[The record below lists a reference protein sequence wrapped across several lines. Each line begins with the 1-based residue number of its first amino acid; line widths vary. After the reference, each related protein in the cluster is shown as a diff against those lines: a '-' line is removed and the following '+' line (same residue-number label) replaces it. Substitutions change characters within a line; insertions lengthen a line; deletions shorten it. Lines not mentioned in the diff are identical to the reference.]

1 MGKKKLDRSLILIFL
16 GYTCVYLDKNIIS
29 LSVIPIAQD
38 LGIDAG
44 QKGLILSAF
53 FLGYTLF
60 QIPFGF
66 LGNRVGSRKIMTFA
80 ILLIGCLMIF
90 LGFGFSLIYLLVIR
104 FAAGSFAHAGY
115 PSAVSA
121 FVTKE
126 VEPTKRGSVQSSM
139 IASSGFAGIVGP
151 LLVAPLLTLVGWKMT
166 YFIYGGIV
174 LVIGLLMIK
183 GIPKSKGQPL
193 VAANQ
198 ANISFAEVIKDR
210 NVWIMVLAAFFIN
223 AAVYGMTGWIASY
236 LVDEF
241 HLTMNTMAMMSAL
254 IGLVMMVSAMFAGSM
269 MGRYFKDREKQ
280 VILVASVSGGLVA
293 FLLSRSQS
301 LVLSML
307 FLAIAVAAASIGFA
321 TLMSLPVKLFAER
334 EVSTK
339 YSIINAIGV
348 SGGFFAPMIIGW
360 LVQTSGSYG
369 GAFSFIALVFISA
382 GIVSLSIR
390 VKDNKQVVEELEGQ
404 EESI

>member
-1 MGKKKLDRSLILIFL
+1 MGKSKLNRSLVLIFL

-80 ILLIGCLMIF
+80 ILLIGCLMIC
-90 LGFGFSLIYLLVIR
+90 LGFGFSLFYLLLIR

-126 VEPTKRGSVQSSM
+126 VEPEKRGPVQSSM

-166 YFIYGGIV
+166 YFIYGAIV
-174 LVIGLLMIK
+174 LLIGLLMIR
-183 GIPKSKGQPL
+183 GIPKASGQPI
-193 VAANQ
+193 VSGKQ
-198 ANISFAEVIKDR
+198 ANISFSEVIKDR

-241 HLTMNTMAMMSAL
+241 QLTMNMMALMSAL
-254 IGLVMMVSAMFAGSM
+254 IGFVMMVSAMFAGSM
-269 MGRYFKDREKQ
+269 VGRYFKDREKQ
-280 VILVASVSGGLVA
+280 VILVASTLGGIVA
-293 FLLSRSQS
+293 FLLSRSHS
-301 LVLSML
+301 LVLSMI
-307 FLAIAVAAASIGFA
+307 FLALAVAAASIGFA

-339 YSIINAIGV
+339 YSIINAVGV

-369 GAFSFIALVFISA
+369 GAFSFIALVFLLA
-382 GIVSLSIR
+382 GIVALAI
-390 VKDNKQVVEELEGQ
+390 QVQEKEVSVNELKTKEEL
-404 EESI
+404 

>member
-1 MGKKKLDRSLILIFL
+1 MGKSKINRSLILIFL

-38 LGIDAG
+38 LGINAG

-66 LGNRVGSRKIMTFA
+66 LGNRLGSRKIMTFA
-80 ILLIGCLMIF
+80 ILLIGVLMIC
-90 LGFGFSLIYLLVIR
+90 LGFGFSLMYLLLIR

-126 VEPTKRGSVQSSM
+126 VEPAKRGSVQSSM

-174 LVIGLLMIK
+174 LMIGFLMIR
-183 GIPKSKGQPL
+183 GIPKTSGQPI
-193 VAANQ
+193 VSHNQ
-198 ANISFAEVIKDR
+198 ANISFFEVIKDR

-241 HLTMNTMAMMSAL
+241 SLTMNKMAMMSAL
-254 IGLVMMVSAMFAGSM
+254 IGFVMMISAMFAGSM

-280 VILVASVSGGLVA
+280 VIFFASTLGGIVA
-293 FLLSRSQS
+293 FLLSKSHS

-307 FLAIAVAAASIGFA
+307 FLAVAVAAASIGFA
-321 TLMSLPVKLFAER
+321 TLMSLPVKIFAER

-360 LVQTSGSYG
+360 LVNTSGSYG
-369 GAFSFIALVFISA
+369 GAFIFIALVFVLA
-382 GIVSLSIR
+382 GLVSLIIQTKES
-390 VKDNKQVVEELEGQ
+390 KQVVGELGQ
-404 EESI
+404 QK

>member
-1 MGKKKLDRSLILIFL
+1 MGKNKINRSLILIFL

-66 LGNRVGSRKIMTFA
+66 LGNRLGSRKIMTFA
-80 ILLIGCLMIF
+80 ILLMGVLMIC
-90 LGFGFSLIYLLVIR
+90 LGFGFSFIYLILIR

-126 VEPTKRGSVQSSM
+126 VEPAKRGSIQSSM
-139 IASSGFAGIVGP
+139 IASSGIAGIVGP
-151 LLVAPLLTLVGWKMT
+151 LLVAPLLTMIGWKTT
-166 YFIYGGIV
+166 YFVYGTIV
-174 LVIGLLMIK
+174 LLIGFLMLR
-183 GIPKSKGQPL
+183 GIPKNSGQPI
-193 VAANQ
+193 VSAGQ
-198 ANISFAEVIKDR
+198 SNISFFEMIKDR

-241 HLTMNTMAMMSAL
+241 SLMSAL
-254 IGLVMMVSAMFAGSM
+254 IGLVMMLSAMFAGSM
-269 MGRYFKDREKQ
+269 IVRYFKNREKQ
-280 VILVASVSGGLVA
+280 VIFVVSALGGVVA
-293 FLLSRSQS
+293 FLLSSSSS
-301 LVLSML
+301 LVVSML
-307 FLAIAVAAASIGFA
+307 LLSVAVAAASIGFA

-360 LVQTSGSYG
+360 LVNTSGSYG
-369 GAFSFIALVFISA
+369 GAFTFIALVFVLA
-382 GIVSLSIR
+382 GGVSLVIQTKES
-390 VKDNKQVVEELEGQ
+390 KQLVEELEGQ
-404 EESI
+404 K

>member
-1 MGKKKLDRSLILIFL
+1 MEKSKINRSLILIFL

-38 LGIDAG
+38 LGMNAG

-66 LGNRVGSRKIMTFA
+66 LGNRLGSRKIMTFA
-80 ILLIGCLMIF
+80 ILLIGTLMIC
-90 LGFGFSLIYLLVIR
+90 LGFGFSFIYLLLIR

-121 FVTKE
+121 FITME
-126 VEPTKRGSVQSSM
+126 VEPAKRGSVQSSM

-151 LLVAPLLTLVGWKMT
+151 LLVAPLLTAVGWKMT
-166 YFIYGGIV
+166 YFVYGVIV
-174 LVIGLLMIK
+174 LVIGFLMIR
-183 GIPKSKGQPL
+183 GIPKNSGQPIIS
-193 VAANQ
+193 ASQ
-198 ANISFAEVIKDR
+198 SNITFSEVIKDR
-210 NVWIMVLAAFFIN
+210 NVWIMVFAAFFIN

-241 HLTMNTMAMMSAL
+241 SLTMNKMAMMSAL

-269 MGRYFKDREKQ
+269 IGLYFRDREKQ
-280 VILVASVSGGLVA
+280 VIFAASALGGLVA
-293 FLLSRSQS
+293 FLLSMSDS
-301 LVLSML
+301 LVLSMI
-307 FLAIAVAAASIGFA
+307 FLAIAVASASIGFA

-360 LVQTSGSYG
+360 LVNTSGSYS
-369 GAFSFIALVFISA
+369 GAFTFIAFVFVLA
-382 GIVSLSIR
+382 GIVSLVIQPKESKR
-390 VKDNKQVVEELEGQ
+390 PVGELERQ
-404 EESI
+404 K